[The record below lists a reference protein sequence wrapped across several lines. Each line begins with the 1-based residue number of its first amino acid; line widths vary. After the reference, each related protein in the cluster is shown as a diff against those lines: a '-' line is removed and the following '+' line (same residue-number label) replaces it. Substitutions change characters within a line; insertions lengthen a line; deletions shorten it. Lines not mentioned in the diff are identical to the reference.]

1 MIRQGLMLF
10 FLALTVGGFLLI
22 WDSPPEAFL
31 RQTSSPLEK
40 DPQADSYMIGVTS
53 QRFSEL
59 GNPQFNLS
67 SPRVEFFE
75 GESSFMLEQP
85 QFSAQNDISHPL
97 RLRAAHGQLDNA
109 NKQLN
114 LRGNVRAEITT
125 EDGPALLTTEQLS
138 YLIDSNIAST
148 GQPFNLVTAQ
158 SDVAGTGL
166 RADLNNE
173 TFVIQS
179 KVKITHEPR

>member
-10 FLALTVGGFLLI
+10 FMALTVGGFLLI

-40 DPQADSYMIGVTS
+40 NPQADSYMTRVTS
-53 QRFSEL
+53 QRFSEQ
-59 GNPQFNLS
+59 GNAQFNLS

-75 GESSFMLEQP
+75 GESSLTLEQP
-85 QFSAQNDISHPL
+85 QFSAQNDIPHPL
-97 RLRAAHGQLDNA
+97 QLRADHGHLDNA
-109 NKQLN
+109 NNQLN
-114 LRGNVRAEITT
+114 LHGNVRADITT
-125 EDGPALLTTEQLS
+125 DDGPALLTTEQLS

-148 GQPFNLVTAQ
+148 GQPFKLVTAQ

-166 RADLNNE
+166 RADLSNE

-179 KVKITHEPR
+179 KVRITHEPR